1 MHPLPELKN
10 KNLSLTIGHVGFE
23 KSTKESKNPERC
35 RWSQDDGCSNGQVR
49 YNVPLLTSFSASRN
63 QCKFFWLFILFLLS
77 NRFLFF
83 KIWLEIVPLWLK
95 LCLLRYRENN
105 IGTKVTLSSVNKV
118 RYIKIGR
125 NKNEIFSSPAFPCSA
140 NLKSRTRITIVNA
153 KGILLFIP
161 KRKFFVACEAQVHWW
176 EAK

>member
-1 MHPLPELKN
+1 MALKN
-10 KNLSLTIGHVGFE
+10 QLRNPKRPIGVVGA
-23 KSTKESKNPERC
+23 KVTA
-35 RWSQDDGCSNGQVR
+35 VR
-49 YNVPLLTSFSASRN
+49 MVSFNIMFPCLPLFRLAETNVNSSDFSFYSCFRIVFS
-63 QCKFFWLFILFLLS
+63 
-77 NRFLFF
+77 FF
-83 KIWLEIVPLWLK
+83 KIWFEIVPLWLK

-140 NLKSRTRITIVNA
+140 NLKSRTRMTIVNA

-161 KRKFFVACEAQVHWW
+161 KRKFFGACEAQVKWW
-176 EAK
+176 KAK